1 VSPCE
6 YTETDA
12 AILKRRHEDLEVL
25 YEMLKTLPEQEAN
38 ELLVRIRT
46 GAELS
51 EVVEQAKGGTLL
63 VQLSLARGEKAGRK
77 VSITDILN
85 T

>member
-1 VSPCE
+1 VQ
-6 YTETDA
+6 
-12 AILKRRHEDLEVL
+12 KRRHEDLEAL

-38 ELLVRIRT
+38 ELLVRIRA
-46 GAELS
+46 GGELS

-63 VQLSLARGEKAGRK
+63 VQLSLTRSEATARK